1 MTNIREVLAVSNMLL
16 ISIFSLIFFIKL
28 VLYFKYE
35 KEWDSIT
42 FFHFTK
48 IQLKMTVSK
57 ELRKMRKRQ
66 NTLSTLML
74 ILVLCFAAVASFNL
88 LIKD

>member
-1 MTNIREVLAVSNMLL
+1 MTNIREVLAVSKMLL